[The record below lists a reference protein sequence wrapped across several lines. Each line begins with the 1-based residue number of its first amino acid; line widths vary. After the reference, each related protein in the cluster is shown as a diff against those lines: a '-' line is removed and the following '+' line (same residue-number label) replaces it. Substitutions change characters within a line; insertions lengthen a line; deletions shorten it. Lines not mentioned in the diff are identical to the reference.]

1 MNHEERLIHHLFEEK
16 GYDKELR
23 PVVSTDEVVDVY
35 LALTLSN
42 LISLV
47 SPGGQGPL
55 WSVPQPCL
63 TPRAGCVGGSP
74 EAAVPA
80 WAGEGWGSWAGR
92 TPWHLTA
99 SCCCLQKEVDE
110 TLTTNVWLEHVSRDR
125 CHSISCATMGWPSM
139 VTG

>member
-47 SPGGQGPL
+47 SPSGRAHCGVSPSHASPLGLVVWGGTL
-55 WSVPQPCL
+55 RLLSQPWL
-63 TPRAGCVGGSP
+63 AGVGGPGLGGHPGLSLSHVAVCRKRWTRRSP
-74 EAAVPA
+74 PTY
-80 WAGEGWGSWAGR
+80 GSS
-92 TPWHLTA
+92 T
-99 SCCCLQKEVDE
+99 
-110 TLTTNVWLEHVSRDR
+110 
-125 CHSISCATMGWPSM
+125 
-139 VTG
+139 